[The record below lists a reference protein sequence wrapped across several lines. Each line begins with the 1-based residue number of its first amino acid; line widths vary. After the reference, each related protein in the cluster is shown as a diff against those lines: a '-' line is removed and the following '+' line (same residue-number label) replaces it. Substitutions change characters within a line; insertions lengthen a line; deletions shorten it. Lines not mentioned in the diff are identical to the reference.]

1 MVACGI
7 LRAHGYGTF
16 GVVLDLDVP
25 AKAASGRHF
34 LVMMAQWC
42 ERVCY

>member
-1 MVACGI
+1 MLGI
-7 LRAHGYGTF
+7 LRAHGDGTF

-34 LVMMAQWC
+34 CVMMAIWRESLC
-42 ERVCY
+42 